1 MIKESKQYSVLPKI
15 FGVKLKCILYNDT
28 VCEPC
33 DNGYYSRKGSKYCK
47 KCKSCPRDYHVI
59 KNCTA
64 TRNTKCKQC
73 KEGRYYSKYKMK
85 CMKCHGCKPG
95 HYVKANCSKTLNT
108 RCRRCPHGTFSDSY
122 GMNMNCKPCKVC
134 QYLEDIIKPCSS
146 KNDNVCG
153 NCKQGE

>member
-95 HYVKANCSKTLNT
+95 HYVKAKCSKTLNT
-108 RCRRCPHGTFSDSY
+108 QCRRCPHGTFSDSY
-122 GMNMNCKPCKVC
+122 EMNMNCKPCKVC
-134 QYLEDIIKPCSS
+134 QYFEDIIKPCSS